1 MERTTPRPRPR
12 PTPPEPSAYEQVT
25 RRGLDD
31 LQAQVNRME
40 TKLNGVLTAV
50 VGGILLEIYKLAF
63 R

>member
-1 MERTTPRPRPR
+1 MELPIIRPRPR
-12 PTPPEPSAYEQVT
+12 PTPEPSAYEQVT

-50 VGGILLEIYKLAF
+50 VGGILLEIYKLAVK
-63 R
+63 